1 MLCLV
6 LACGPGR
13 WVLGHAVPSLGLWPW
28 QVGPGPQRSGPISEN
43 HHHVSAQ
50 APTQTVVKYQWESWK
65 HLAEDQNF
73 KLCGNLPLLFNT
85 MEM

>member
-1 MLCLV
+1 ML
-6 LACGPGR
+6 GP
-13 WVLGHAVPSLGLWPW
+13 VSGLWPW
-28 QVGPGPQRSGPISEN
+28 QVGPGLQHSAPISES
-43 HHHVSAQ
+43 HHHVFAQ
-50 APTQTVVKYQWESWK
+50 APTQTIVKYQWESWK